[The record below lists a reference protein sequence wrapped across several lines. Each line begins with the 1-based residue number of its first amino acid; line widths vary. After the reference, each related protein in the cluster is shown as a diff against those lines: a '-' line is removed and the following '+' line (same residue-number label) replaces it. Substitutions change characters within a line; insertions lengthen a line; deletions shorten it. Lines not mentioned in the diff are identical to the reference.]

1 MYKKPSLPKQFLI
14 YIGMT
19 VVALIFMFPLIWMIV
34 SSFKDDAMIFS
45 DITSL
50 KAFVPAFKEDV
61 FFNYKEV
68 ISKLPLVKAM
78 LNSLSYI
85 IVIIALGLIVNSM
98 AGYAFARLKFPKK
111 NLLFALIL
119 AVMIIPA
126 QTVMLPQF
134 SIIYKMGLSNSY
146 LALILPAIA
155 SPMYIFL
162 FRQNFMGIPESIE
175 EAAKLDGASAIR
187 TFFQLVVPLAKPVYA
202 TVGILVF
209 IASIL
214 TTVAVMVF
222 IACWNDFVWPVMVI
236 SDSSKQ
242 TIQMALSS
250 LFSIQPVNYGNVM
263 AGLTLVTI
271 PVLIIFLSLQKYYV
285 AGIASTG
292 AKN

>member
-119 AVMIIPA
+119 
-126 QTVMLPQF
+126 
-134 SIIYKMGLSNSY
+134 
-146 LALILPAIA
+146 
-155 SPMYIFL
+155 
-162 FRQNFMGIPESIE
+162 
-175 EAAKLDGASAIR
+175 
-187 TFFQLVVPLAKPVYA
+187 PLAKPVYA
-202 TVGILVF
+202 TVGIL
-209 IASIL
+209 
-214 TTVAVMVF
+214 VF

-271 PVLIIFLSLQKYYV
+271 PVLIIFLSLQKSYV

>member
-1 MYKKPSLPKQFLI
+1 MYKKPSLPKQVLI

-111 NLLFALIL
+111 NLLFALI
-119 AVMIIPA
+119 
-126 QTVMLPQF
+126 
-134 SIIYKMGLSNSY
+134 
-146 LALILPAIA
+146 
-155 SPMYIFL
+155 
-162 FRQNFMGIPESIE
+162 
-175 EAAKLDGASAIR
+175 
-187 TFFQLVVPLAKPVYA
+187 VPLVKPVYA
-202 TVGILVF
+202 TVGIL
-209 IASIL
+209 
-214 TTVAVMVF
+214 VF

>member
-50 KAFVPAFKEDV
+50 KAFAPAFKEDV

-187 TFFQLVVPLAKPVYA
+187 TFFQNRCMQL
-202 TVGILVF
+202 LVF
-209 IASIL
+209 LYLLPAGMIL
-214 TTVAVMVF
+214 
-222 IACWNDFVWPVMVI
+222 
-236 SDSSKQ
+236 
-242 TIQMALSS
+242 
-250 LFSIQPVNYGNVM
+250 YGR
-263 AGLTLVTI
+263 LW
-271 PVLIIFLSLQKYYV
+271 
-285 AGIASTG
+285 
-292 AKN
+292 

>member
-1 MYKKPSLPKQFLI
+1 MYKKPSLPKQVLI

-119 AVMIIPA
+119 
-126 QTVMLPQF
+126 
-134 SIIYKMGLSNSY
+134 
-146 LALILPAIA
+146 
-155 SPMYIFL
+155 
-162 FRQNFMGIPESIE
+162 
-175 EAAKLDGASAIR
+175 
-187 TFFQLVVPLAKPVYA
+187 PLAKPVYA
-202 TVGILVF
+202 TVGIL
-209 IASIL
+209 
-214 TTVAVMVF
+214 VF

>member
-1 MYKKPSLPKQFLI
+1 MQRKMTTSRKVVNYIVLI
-14 YIGMT
+14 VI
-19 VVALIFMFPLIWMIV
+19 ALVFMFPLLWMV
-34 SSFKDDAMIFS
+34 MSSFKDDAKIFT

-50 KAFVPAFKEDV
+50 KAFIPSFNADV

-68 ISKLPLVKAM
+68 INKLPLLQAM
-78 LNSLSYI
+78 LNSFGYI
-85 IVIIALGLIVNSM
+85 AVIIILGLTVNSM

-111 NLLFALIL
+111 NLIFSIIL

-134 SIIYKMGLSNSY
+134 SIIYRMGLSNSY

-175 EAAKLDGASAIR
+175 EAAKIDGASALR
-187 TFFQLVVPLAKPVYA
+187 TFFQLIVPLAKPVYA
-202 TVGILVF
+202 TVTILVF
-209 IASIL
+209 IAY
-214 TTVAVMVF
+214 
-222 IACWNDFVWPVMVI
+222 WNDFVWPVMVI
-236 SDSSKQ
+236 SDTTKQ

-250 LFSIQPVNYGNVM
+250 LFNIQPVNYGNVM
-263 AGLTLVTI
+263 AGLTIVTI
-271 PVLIIFLSLQKYYV
+271 PVLILFLAMQKYYV

>member
-1 MYKKPSLPKQFLI
+1 MYKKPSRPKQFLI

-50 KAFVPAFKEDV
+50 KAFLPAFKEDI

-68 ISKLPLVKAM
+68 LAKLPLIKAM

-85 IVIIALGLIVNSM
+85 VVIIALGLIVNSM

-111 NLLFALIL
+111 NLFFSLIL
-119 AVMIIPA
+119 AVMIIPG

-134 SIIYKMGLSNSY
+134 SIIYKLGLSNSY

-175 EAAKLDGASAIR
+175 EAAKLDGASAVR
-187 TFFQLVVPLAKPVYA
+187 TFFQLIVPLAKPVYA
-202 TVGILVF
+202 TV
-209 IASIL
+209 SIL
-214 TTVAVMVF
+214 VF

-236 SDSSKQ
+236 SDNSKQ

>member
-1 MYKKPSLPKQFLI
+1 MYKKPSLPKQVLI

-50 KAFVPAFKEDV
+50 KAFAPAFKEDV

-134 SIIYKMGLSNSY
+134 SIIYKMGLSNSDPAGDRKPYVY
-146 LALILPAIA
+146 L
-155 SPMYIFL
+155 
-162 FRQNFMGIPESIE
+162 
-175 EAAKLDGASAIR
+175 
-187 TFFQLVVPLAKPVYA
+187 PV
-202 TVGILVF
+202 
-209 IASIL
+209 
-214 TTVAVMVF
+214 
-222 IACWNDFVWPVMVI
+222 
-236 SDSSKQ
+236 Q
-242 TIQMALSS
+242 TEL
-250 LFSIQPVNYGNVM
+250 YGN
-263 AGLTLVTI
+263 
-271 PVLIIFLSLQKYYV
+271 S
-285 AGIASTG
+285 
-292 AKN
+292 

>member
-1 MYKKPSLPKQFLI
+1 MYKKPSLPKQVLI

-50 KAFVPAFKEDV
+50 KAFAPAFKEDV
-61 FFNYKEV
+61 FFV
-68 ISKLPLVKAM
+68 TT
-78 LNSLSYI
+78 
-85 IVIIALGLIVNSM
+85 IVQIAFCSM

-209 IASIL
+209 IA
-214 TTVAVMVF
+214 
-222 IACWNDFVWPVMVI
+222 CWNDFVWPVMVI

>member
-1 MYKKPSLPKQFLI
+1 MSVPKKILV
-14 YIGMT
+14 YICMT
-19 VVALIFMFPLIWMIV
+19 VIALIFMFPLIWMIV
-34 SSFKDDAMIFS
+34 SSFKNDAAIFT

-50 KAFVPAFKEDV
+50 KAFLPSFQSDV

-68 ISKLPLVKAM
+68 VAKLPLIKAM
-78 LNSLSYI
+78 LNSFSYI
-85 IVIIALGLIVNSM
+85 IVIIAFGLIVNSM
-98 AGYAFARLKFPKK
+98 AGYAFARLKFPMK
-111 NLLFALIL
+111 NLFFSIIL

-146 LALILPAIA
+146 LALILPALA

-175 EAAKLDGASAIR
+175 EAAKIDGASALR
-187 TFFQLVVPLAKPVYA
+187 TFFQLIMPLAKPVYA
-202 TVGILVF
+202 TVSILVF
-209 IASIL
+209 IAY
-214 TTVAVMVF
+214 
-222 IACWNDFVWPVMVI
+222 WNDFVWPVMVI
-236 SDSSKQ
+236 SDTGKQ

-250 LFSIQPVNYGNVM
+250 LFNIKPVNYGNVM

>member
-1 MYKKPSLPKQFLI
+1 MERKMSLSKKI
-14 YIGMT
+14 ITYITMT
-19 VVALIFMFPLIWMIV
+19 VIALVFMFPLIWMVV
-34 SSFKDDAMIFS
+34 SSFKDDVMIFT

-50 KAFVPAFKEDV
+50 KAFVPAFKSDV

-68 ISKLPLVKAM
+68 AGRLPLFRAM
-78 LNSLSYI
+78 GNSFTYI
-85 IVIIALGLIVNSM
+85 IAIIALGLVINSM
-98 AGYAFARLKFPKK
+98 AGYAFARIKFPMK
-111 NLLFALIL
+111 NLIFSVIL

-134 SIIYKMGLSNSY
+134 SIIYKLGLSNSY
-146 LALILPAIA
+146 LALILPALA

-175 EAAKLDGASAIR
+175 EAAKLDGASALR
-187 TFFQLVVPLAKPVYA
+187 TFFQLIVPLAKPVYA

-209 IASIL
+209 IAY
-214 TTVAVMVF
+214 
-222 IACWNDFVWPVMVI
+222 WNDFVWPVMVI
-236 SDSSKQ
+236 SDTSKQ
-242 TIQMALSS
+242 TIQMALSA

-263 AGLTLVTI
+263 AGLTMVTI
-271 PVLIIFLSLQKYYV
+271 PILIIFLSLQKYYV

>member
-1 MYKKPSLPKQFLI
+1 MYKKPSLPKQVLI

-111 NLLFALIL
+111 NLLFALI
-119 AVMIIPA
+119 
-126 QTVMLPQF
+126 
-134 SIIYKMGLSNSY
+134 
-146 LALILPAIA
+146 
-155 SPMYIFL
+155 
-162 FRQNFMGIPESIE
+162 
-175 EAAKLDGASAIR
+175 
-187 TFFQLVVPLAKPVYA
+187 VPLAKPVYA
-202 TVGILVF
+202 TVGIL
-209 IASIL
+209 
-214 TTVAVMVF
+214 VF

>member
-1 MYKKPSLPKQFLI
+1 MYKKASLPKQILI
-14 YIGMT
+14 YLGMT
-19 VVALIFMFPLIWMIV
+19 VAALIFMFPLIWMVV

-50 KAFVPAFKEDV
+50 RAFLPAFKEDI

-68 ISKLPLVKAM
+68 LEKLPLIKAM

-85 IVIIALGLIVNSM
+85 VVIIAVGLVINSM

-111 NLLFALIL
+111 NFFFSLIL

-134 SIIYKMGLSNSY
+134 SIIYKLGLSNSY

-162 FRQNFMGIPESIE
+162 FKQNFMGIPESIE
-175 EAAKLDGASAIR
+175 EAAKLDGASALR
-187 TFFQLVVPLAKPVYA
+187 TFFQLIVPLAKPVYA
-202 TVGILVF
+202 TVSILVF
-209 IASIL
+209 IAY
-214 TTVAVMVF
+214 
-222 IACWNDFVWPVMVI
+222 WNDFVWPVMVI
-236 SDSSKQ
+236 SDTSKQ

-250 LFSIQPVNYGNVM
+250 LFSIKPVNYGNVM

>member
-1 MYKKPSLPKQFLI
+1 MYKKPSLPKQILI

-19 VVALIFMFPLIWMIV
+19 VAALIFMFPLIWMVV

-50 KAFVPAFKEDV
+50 RAFLPAFKEDV

-68 ISKLPLVKAM
+68 LSKLPLIKAM

-85 IVIIALGLIVNSM
+85 VVIIILGLTVNSM

-111 NLLFALIL
+111 NLFFSIIL

-134 SIIYKMGLSNSY
+134 SIIYKLGLSNSY

-175 EAAKLDGASAIR
+175 EAAKLDGASTVR
-187 TFFQLVVPLAKPVYA
+187 TFFQLIVPLAKPVYA
-202 TVGILVF
+202 TVAILVF
-209 IASIL
+209 IAY
-214 TTVAVMVF
+214 
-222 IACWNDFVWPVMVI
+222 WNDFVWPVMVI
-236 SDSSKQ
+236 SDTSKQ